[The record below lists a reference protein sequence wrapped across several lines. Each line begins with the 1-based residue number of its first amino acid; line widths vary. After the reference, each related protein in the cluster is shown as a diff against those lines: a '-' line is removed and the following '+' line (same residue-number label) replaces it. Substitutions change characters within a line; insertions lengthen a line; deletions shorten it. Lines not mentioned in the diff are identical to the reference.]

1 MDVIERYINELMEK
15 STPDRPVWNIE
26 KILQEKKP
34 AGITLTAA

>member
-26 KILQEKKP
+26 KILQGEK
-34 AGITLTAA
+34 AG